1 MPAIYNSLQANQ
13 AYRITNHNLIDII
26 ESVLAEAAGH
36 KCHKLHIMA
45 AAIKKNFSLRNQS
58 SLIKIAIFDCTLI
71 DMISCIDLDI
81 LSHIISLD
89 WLAKELLQLRDLEE
103 AIRQGRTLTT
113 DQATFLAAFSG
124 NSAGHEEWLQNVI
137 IEAECVLGFLPLV
150 RGSRMNAG

>member
-1 MPAIYNSLQANQ
+1 MPIRNSLQANQ
-13 AYRITNHNLIDII
+13 AYRTTNHDLIDAI
-26 ESVLAEAAGH
+26 ESMLAKAAGH
-36 KCHKLHIMA
+36 KCRKLHTMA
-45 AAIKKNFSLRNQS
+45 AAIKKNFSSRNQS
-58 SLIKIAIFDCTLI
+58 SLVKMAIFNCTLI
-71 DMISCIDLDI
+71 DVISRTDPDI
-81 LSHIISLD
+81 LSRTISLD
-89 WLAKELLQLRDLEE
+89 WLAKELSQLRDLEE